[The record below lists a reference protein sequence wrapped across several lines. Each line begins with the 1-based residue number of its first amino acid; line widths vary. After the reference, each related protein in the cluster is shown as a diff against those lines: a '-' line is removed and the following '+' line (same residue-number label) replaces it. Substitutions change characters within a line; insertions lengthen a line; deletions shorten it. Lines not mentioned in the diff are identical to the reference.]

1 MVTVALLEKQITGMI
16 KDFIFIDKSK
26 TKTKNHVA
34 CINHKKSKIVSKN
47 KMFIFKCVF
56 SALFEFSDLTVS
68 IIVKSSKPSL
78 ALIFVLFLTV

>member
-34 CINHKKSKIVSKN
+34 CINHKKSKIVSKKQN
-47 KMFIFKCVF
+47 VYF
-56 SALFEFSDLTVS
+56 
-68 IIVKSSKPSL
+68 
-78 ALIFVLFLTV
+78 

>member
-34 CINHKKSKIVSKN
+34 CINHKKSKIVSK
-47 KMFIFKCVF
+47 KTKC
-56 SALFEFSDLTVS
+56 
-68 IIVKSSKPSL
+68 
-78 ALIFVLFLTV
+78 LFLNMYFLLYVSFLTLL